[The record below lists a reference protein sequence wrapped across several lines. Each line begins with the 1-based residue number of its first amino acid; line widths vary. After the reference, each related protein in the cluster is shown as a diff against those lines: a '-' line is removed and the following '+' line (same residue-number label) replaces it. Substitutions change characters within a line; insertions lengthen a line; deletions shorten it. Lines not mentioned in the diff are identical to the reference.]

1 MIYYFSLFSI
11 LFLFSKISSM
21 PNFNREKLWLIS
33 LFFLILILGSRYYIG
48 GDYFGYMN
56 LYNKMGYLEEFV
68 AVIFQIEILFY
79 SILYICHKIGLSYFF
94 VNFLL
99 TFILIYFFQRYA
111 KNFNNPF
118 FVLLISIPILFIPI
132 SINFVRQGIAI
143 SIFLYSVQYLISG
156 RYLKY
161 FFFIIIAAM
170 FHKFSII
177 YFLFYLVYE
186 ENFIRLYRYILF
198 LISCL
203 FGLFILSFFVE
214 IPLFSVWAN
223 KIIWSL
229 RVYTDNTYPIIPKG
243 GIFRLS
249 LICLSFFI
257 LIYFKNFFKK
267 YSEYKLWFS
276 SGLIGIVL
284 IPITFLYPLLA
295 SRIIL
300 FFVPISIFVF
310 GHLIDVSRY
319 KKIININTLSLFFFI
334 YFLIWLNFSPFKD
347 FFTPYKSILFL

>member
-1 MIYYFSLFSI
+1 M
-11 LFLFSKISSM
+11 
-21 PNFNREKLWLIS
+21 
-33 LFFLILILGSRYYIG
+33 
-48 GDYFGYMN
+48 
-56 LYNKMGYLEEFV
+56 
-68 AVIFQIEILFY
+68 Q
-79 SILYICHKIGLSYFF
+79 
-94 VNFLL
+94 
-99 TFILIYFFQRYA
+99 
-111 KNFNNPF
+111 NFNNPF
-118 FVLLISIPILFIPI
+118 FVLLISIIILFIPI

-203 FGLFILSFFVE
+203 FGLFILCFFVE

-257 LIYFKNFFKK
+257 LIYFKNFLKN
-267 YSEYKLWFS
+267 
-276 SGLIGIVL
+276 IV
-284 IPITFLYPLLA
+284 
-295 SRIIL
+295 
-300 FFVPISIFVF
+300 
-310 GHLIDVSRY
+310 
-319 KKIININTLSLFFFI
+319 NINCGFHQV
-334 YFLIWLNFSPFKD
+334 
-347 FFTPYKSILFL
+347 